1 MTTDLDHLAL
11 TLGGR
16 PVHGSWDRIRRY
28 CGLPWSGGPPETWA
42 FPYYDAIVTD
52 PGALEPIDVLA
63 SSALHVGLNQPEL
76 AAFAE
81 RRVDLE
87 AWLTAIPPATQLIDR
102 DPAVADLLHTLPT
115 FDERISTTLLAKVLH
130 RKRPHLVPLVDR
142 DVLDHYRPV
151 TGVRSAT
158 AAWRPLLDVI
168 AGDLDRNAEPLNAMA
183 SALDDELGTALSPLR
198 LLDLALWTR
207 SMP

>member
-11 TLGGR
+11 TLAGR

-52 PGALEPIDVLA
+52 PETLEPVDVLA
-63 SSALHVGLNQPEL
+63 TSALHVGLTRPEL
-76 AAFAE
+76 SAFSE
-81 RRVDLE
+81 RRADLE
-87 AWLTAIPPATQLIDR
+87 QWLAAIPASTHL
-102 DPAVADLLHTLPT
+102 ADQDGGVLELLHALPT

-151 TGVRSAT
+151 TGVRSAI

-198 LLDLALWTR
+198 LMDLALWTR